1 MNNSPRGIES
11 VRRLLYLVVCC
22 LFLTAGEVSADFESE
37 VIDLVNEERAAH
49 GLPPL
54 SYDYQLAEAAR
65 GHSEDM
71 AIQDYFSHTSLDGRI
86 PSNRIADAGYS
97 YNSYGENIA
106 AGYRTPEAAM
116 NGWMT
121 SPGHRA
127 NILGANFCDIGV
139 GYAYQAGSEY
149 GHYWTQNFGRKRGV
163 GTCPGI
169 ATYAITAVAG
179 AGGEIS
185 PEGTVS
191 VYQGGSLTL
200 DFIPDPGYSVA
211 EVLVDGETQDIAT
224 SYTFSNVAGDHT
236 IEVNFDI
243 NSFPPTA
250 DAGPAQIVAESET
263 VTLDA
268 SQSADT
274 NDKVVAYEWSRI
286 GGAELTLSDEN
297 SVRPTF
303 VASPV
308 TEDTTVIF
316 QLTVY
321 DSGGL
326 SDSDTVEIT
335 ILENGIRE
343 ISENVIMF
351 QTTAARE
358 VGIISGAGADLV
370 SLNAVDPEG
379 DTILDRTG
387 MPDNLIYGL
396 LDFKIRVPTPGSS
409 AAVTIFLPEPV
420 PEGYKWFKYSPTLGW
435 YDFSANVSFNGDRNQ
450 LTVTLVDG
458 GTGDDD
464 GDQNGIIED
473 PSGLGLAP
481 ADSTSTDTGSGG
493 SGISGCFIDTLSG
506 NWFGRE

>member
-1 MNNSPRGIES
+1 
-11 VRRLLYLVVCC
+11 VRRLLYLLVCC
-22 LFLTAGEVSADFESE
+22 LCLTAGEVSADFESE
-37 VIDLVNEERAAH
+37 VLDLVNDERAAH
-49 GLPPL
+49 GLHPL
-54 SYDYQLAEAAR
+54 SYDHQLAEAAR
-65 GHSEDM
+65 DHSEDM

-86 PSNRIADAGYS
+86 PNDRISDAGYS
-97 YNSYGENIA
+97 YNTYGENIA

-127 NILGANFCDIGV
+127 NILGVNFCDIGV

-169 ATYAITAVAG
+169 ATYAITAAAG

-211 EVLVDGETQDIAT
+211 EVLVDGETKDIAT
-224 SYTFSNVAGDHT
+224 SYIFSDVAGNHT
-236 IEVNFDI
+236 IEVNFAI
-243 NSFPPTA
+243 NGFPPTA
-250 DAGPAQIVAESET
+250 DAGPFQIVAESET

-274 NDKVVAYEWSRI
+274 NDKIVAYEWSQI
-286 GGAELTLSDEN
+286 GGAELPLSDEN
-297 SVRPTF
+297 SVRATF
-303 VASPV
+303 VAAPV

-326 SDSDTVEIT
+326 SDSNTVEIT

-343 ISENVIMF
+343 LSDNVTMF
-351 QTTAARE
+351 QTTAAKE
-358 VGIISGAGADLV
+358 LGIISSAGADLV
-370 SLNAVDPEG
+370 SLNSVDPEG
-379 DTILDRTG
+379 DSIVDRSG

-420 PEGYKWFKYSPTLGW
+420 PDGYKWYKYSPARGW
-435 YDFSANVSFNGDRNQ
+435 YDFSANVSFNSDRNQ
-450 LTVTLVDG
+450 LTLTLFDG

-493 SGISGCFIDTLSG
+493 SGISGCFIDTVSG
-506 NWFGRE
+506 IWLGWE